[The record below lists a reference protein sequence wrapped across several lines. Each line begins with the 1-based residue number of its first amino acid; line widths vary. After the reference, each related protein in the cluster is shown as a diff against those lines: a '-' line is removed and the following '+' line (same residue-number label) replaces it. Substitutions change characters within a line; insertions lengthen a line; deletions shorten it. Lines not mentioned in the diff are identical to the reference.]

1 VKALEN
7 LGDNKTDGKFE
18 ELLKLKAQFENE
30 FSVKRK

>member
-7 LGDNKTDGKFE
+7 LGDNETDGKFE
-18 ELLKLKAQFENE
+18 ELLSVKAQFENE